1 MNTTH
6 DTTTPAGSV
15 ERPVLRVRI
24 NRGALVSQDR
34 ATGRWPATRAGE
46 DIDPD
51 MEFDAE
57 WSGRWWDCKAN
68 GFGRLRSRGET
79 GGYGNG
85 SIFVHSRDGVTVVDE
100 LQNPQVTGA

>member
-1 MNTTH
+1 MTNM
-6 DTTTPAGSV
+6 TTTTDGHSQ
-15 ERPVLRVRI
+15 EQPVLRVRI

-34 ATGRWPATRAGE
+34 GIGRWPATSAGE
-46 DIDPD
+46 ATDPD
-51 MEFDAE
+51 MVFDAE
-57 WSGRWWDCKAN
+57 WSGRWWDCRAD

-100 LQNPQVTGA
+100 LQNTKTKG